1 MKHPF
6 QIVVTNKAGTYLF
19 CSVKNHLYVF
29 DLKSGKVVG
38 SWIDDVDITTK
49 LKKQQQEKIKAL
61 ETLAQKEAIE
71 ESNNDTKSEADD
83 ETVKKLKTNNSKPI
97 KVPKIPTPGPGA
109 PPIYNFIRSLTLSQD
124 ETYLVGTTDS
134 DKAVIIFQLDF
145 ASDNCLKLIKRQV
158 FPKRPCAVS
167 IVDNNTLAVAD
178 KFGDVIQINIDAND
192 PVDEK
197 TLVPILGHVSM
208 LSDVL
213 VTKHENK
220 KYILTGDRDEHIR
233 VSHFPKSYV
242 IRNWLWGHNEF
253 VSGMHIPEWD
263 SSILISGGGDDFVCI
278 WKWFDSKLL
287 QKVELRNLA
296 QSFLT
301 DSHLPPE
308 RFLTEDSM
316 REISVSSLLTF
327 NNPKSNRKSLVV
339 LIENTKCLLVF
350 DINSNFEVKHKQT
363 LEVEFPIVDIALDQ
377 TNGRIIASLDKEA
390 SNGLLQ
396 FYEFNDENE
405 LSVLENST
413 VIDTISDAN
422 ECEVES
428 HKDFYPLYYV
438 NTLRKRS
445 EH

>member
-1 MKHPF
+1 M
-6 QIVVTNKAGTYLF
+6 
-19 CSVKNHLYVF
+19 YVF
-29 DLKSGKVVG
+29 DLKSGNVVG
-38 SWIDDVDITTK
+38 SWIDNVDITTK

-61 ETLAQKEAIE
+61 ETAQKDAVE
-71 ESNNDTKSEADD
+71 ESGNDSKSEADD
-83 ETVKKLKTNNSKPI
+83 ETVKKLKSNDAKPI
-97 KVPKIPTPGPGA
+97 KIPKIPTPGPGA
-109 PPIYNFIRSLTLSQD
+109 PPIYNYIRSLTLSQD

-134 DKAVIIFQLDF
+134 DKAVSIFKLDF

-167 IVDNNTLAVAD
+167 IVDNTTLAVAD
-178 KFGDVIQINIDAND
+178 KFGDVIQINIDSND

-213 VTKHENK
+213 VTEYENK

-253 VSGMHIPEWD
+253 VSSMHIPEWD
-263 SSILISGGGDDFVCI
+263 SSILISGGGDDFLCI

-287 QKVELRNLA
+287 QKVELRNLI
-296 QSFLT
+296 QPFLN

-308 RFLTEDSM
+308 RFLTEDSV
-316 REISVSSLLTF
+316 REISVSSLLTY
-327 NNPKSNRKSLVV
+327 NNSKSGRKSLVV

-350 DINSNFEVKHKQT
+350 DINSNFEVEHKQT
-363 LEVEFPIVDIALDQ
+363 LEVEFPLVDIALDQ
-377 TNGRIIASLDKEA
+377 SNGRIIASLDKEA
-390 SNGLLQ
+390 SKGLLQ
-396 FYEFNDENE
+396 FYAFNDENE
-405 LSVLENST
+405 LSILESSNI
-413 VIDTISDAN
+413 IDTITDAN
-422 ECEVES
+422 ECDVKSRE
-428 HKDFYPLYYV
+428 DFYPLYYV